1 MGSHHLIQVRTCNE
15 TLKKTSCKNSTFF
28 CSSVM
33 EIIEQDKMFSDCY
46 ADFSLFN
53 PFDAFSQ
60 DNLLA
65 LESEQ
70 PTNITASSHQNTY
83 NNNTKAAT
91 THKVPKLTTDTLDDL
106 ENMDDTNQYG
116 GIVSD
121 DELASLNIKD
131 LNRKLKQ
138 RRRTLKNRKYATD
151 CREKKDSE
159 VHTLEAS
166 KDNEVDCIGPLEKE
180 NDELRDKLSKLKS
193 HYVKLFEFAKKNGI
207 ELKPRNVPMG
217 SLEST

>member
-1 MGSHHLIQVRTCNE
+1 
-15 TLKKTSCKNSTFF
+15 
-28 CSSVM
+28 M

-46 ADFSLFN
+46 TDFSLFN

-65 LESEQ
+65 LDSEQ
-70 PTNITASSHQNTY
+70 PSNITTSNQQNTY
-83 NNNTKAAT
+83 NNGYHNNNTKVVTAP
-91 THKVPKLTTDTLDDL
+91 KVPKITTDTLDDL

-116 GIVSD
+116 GVVSD

-131 LNRKLKQ
+131 LNRKLKERGLPKETIEKLKQ

-159 VHTLEAS
+159 VHTLES
-166 KDNEVDCIGPLEKE
+166 TKDNEVDTIDSLEKE

-193 HYVKLFEFAKKNGI
+193 HYVKLFEFAKKNSI

-217 SLEST
+217 SLDST